1 MDKNIILA
9 GVGGQGI
16 LSIAFCLC
24 NTALK
29 KGMHFKQS
37 EVHGMSQR
45 GGAVESHVRISSGA
59 VHSDIVPTGGA
70 DVVLSIEPLEVL
82 RHAHFIAPGGVL
94 IVSTS
99 PFVNIPDYPPLEKLL
114 NKIAGFPRFVLV
126 DSKRLAKL
134 AGSGHAE
141 NMVMLGA
148 AAADMGMSV
157 EDFDPWVEVL
167 FAKKSERIV
176 EVNWRAT
183 RIGALAAE
191 LFKRHIG
198 SGMTSVEALKAIT
211 EASDESLLE
220 QAKKLNPMKA
230 PAK

>member
-16 LSIAFCLC
+16 LSMAFCLC

-59 VHSDIVPTGGA
+59 VHSDIVPMGGT

-82 RHAHFIAPGGVL
+82 RYAHFVSPSGVL

-99 PFVNIPDYPPLEKLL
+99 PFVNIPNYPPLEELL
-114 NKIAGFPRFVLV
+114 EKIGGFPRFVLV

-148 AAADMGMSV
+148 AAADIEMSV
-157 EDFDPWVEVL
+157 EDFDPFVEVL
-167 FAKKSERIV
+167 FAKKSQRIV
-176 EVNWRAT
+176 EVNWRAM
-183 RIGALAAE
+183 RLGALAAS
-191 LFKRHIG
+191 LFNRHIG
-198 SGMTSVEALKAIT
+198 DGMAPAGALKAIVET
-211 EASDESLLE
+211 SDESLLE
-220 QAKKLNPMKA
+220 RAEKLNPIKA
-230 PAK
+230 SAK